1 MVVQN
6 TAYLDDYSQALL
18 PLPSPGYLQSCVSTL
33 SEEHYLE
40 TTILFYKKNAISLK
54 SHAI

>member
-6 TAYLDDYSQALL
+6 TAYLDVFKESYSQALL

-40 TTILFYKKNAISLK
+40 TTILFYKKMLLA
-54 SHAI
+54 